1 VTETAPFD
9 VDGVH
14 GLAPIR
20 IKSVETVVVGAE
32 LRNWVF
38 VKVTTEEPGLVGW
51 GEASL
56 EWKTRAVVGAVEDLA
71 PLLVGQDACRLEHLW
86 QLMYRGQF
94 FKGGIVTMSALSG
107 IDQAVHD
114 IKAKALG
121 IPLYELLGGAVR
133 DRVRMYDHLGGGAKE
148 AVYEQ
153 ATVEAFAERAQQSVV
168 DGFTALKILPVP
180 IGRSIEGAARVREAE
195 TLMGAVRDAVGPDVD
210 VMVDLHGRTTPAMAI
225 AYGRSLAPYHPWFL
239 EEPCPPEN
247 VDAMVEVARAL
258 AIPIATGERL
268 VTRFQFRELFEK
280 RACAIVQPDVCHCGG
295 ISELKRI
302 AAMADTYYVS
312 VAPHN
317 PLGPIATAVNVHFAF
332 STPNFLI
339 QEVMRSDVPWRNEV
353 VEGGVEIVG
362 GHVPLPTRP
371 GIGVDV
377 DETAAAA
384 HPYAPEPSLD
394 AFDADGAV
402 ADW

>member
-9 VDGVH
+9 VEGVH

-20 IKSVETVVVGAE
+20 IKSVATVVVGAE

-107 IDQAVHD
+107 IDQALHD

-153 ATVEAFAERAQQSVV
+153 ATVEAFAERAQQSVL

-195 TLMGAVRDAVGPDVD
+195 TLMGAVRDAVGLDVD

-258 AIPIATGERL
+258 TIPIATGERL

-339 QEVMRSDVPWRNEV
+339 Q
-353 VEGGVEIVG
+353 G
-362 GHVPLPTRP
+362 
-371 GIGVDV
+371 
-377 DETAAAA
+377 
-384 HPYAPEPSLD
+384 
-394 AFDADGAV
+394 
-402 ADW
+402 

>member
-1 VTETAPFD
+1 MSETASPELQ
-9 VDGVH
+9 GVR
-14 GLAPIR
+14 GLSPIR
-20 IKSVETVVVGAE
+20 IRNVSTVVVGAE

-38 VKVTTEEPGLVGW
+38 VKVVTEEPGLVGW
-51 GEASL
+51 GEASH
-56 EWKTRAVVGAVEDLA
+56 EWKTRAVTGAVEDLA
-71 PLLVGQDACRLEHLW
+71 PLLIGQDACRVDHLW

-94 FKGGIVTMSALSG
+94 FRGGTVTMSAISG
-107 IDQAVHD
+107 IDQALHD

-121 IPLYELLGGAVR
+121 VPLYELLGGAVR
-133 DRVRMYDHLGGGAKE
+133 DRVRMYDHLGGGARE
-148 AVYEQ
+148 AVYEE
-153 ATVEAFAERAQQSVV
+153 ATVEAFADRARRSVA

-180 IGRSIEGAARVREAE
+180 IGRPIEGFARLRDAEA
-195 TLMGAVRDAVGPDVD
+195 LMGAVRDAVGPEVD

-225 AYGRSLAPYHPWFL
+225 TYGQALAPHRPWFL

-258 AIPIATGERL
+258 PIPIATGERL

-302 AAMADTYYVS
+302 AAMGDTYYIS

-317 PLGPIATAVNVHFAF
+317 PLGPIATAVNVHFAI

-353 VEGGVEIVG
+353 VDGGVEIVD
-362 GHVPLPTRP
+362 GHVAAPTRP
-371 GIGVDV
+371 GIGVEV
-377 DETAAAA
+377 DEAAAAA
-384 HPYAPEPSLD
+384 HPYSPEPSLD
-394 AFDADGAV
+394 AFHADGAV